1 MFGPN
6 NIERFRSWFD
16 QQQEKKRL
24 FNRGGRYYPDT
35 SRSRTLPI
43 SNPKI
48 IPEN

>member
-24 FNRGGRYYPDT
+24 FNRGGRIT
-35 SRSRTLPI
+35 RTLREVGRSRSQTLR
-43 SNPKI
+43 
-48 IPEN
+48 